1 MEFVIVFAVAFVVT
15 FVTTYA
21 LIRDTKLFNN
31 RKCPTCTR
39 LWAEC
44 RKSWANASRVNYW
57 DKFWKGKLE

>member
-39 LWAEC
+39 LWA
-44 RKSWANASRVNYW
+44 ANASRVNYW